1 MVSNSRD
8 KNLYNKTKHTMTG
21 WFNIHYKRL
30 KQIDMNGNF
39 IKEFVSISEAARQ
52 TSLTA
57 SCICECCQGK
67 RKSTKGYRW
76 KYV

>member
-1 MVSNSRD
+1 MVC
-8 KNLYNKTKHTMTG
+8 KTRK
-21 WFNIHYKRL
+21 KV
-30 KQIDMNGNF
+30 KQLDMNGNF
-39 IKEFVSISEAARQ
+39 IREFVSISEAARQ
-52 TSLTA
+52 TNLTA